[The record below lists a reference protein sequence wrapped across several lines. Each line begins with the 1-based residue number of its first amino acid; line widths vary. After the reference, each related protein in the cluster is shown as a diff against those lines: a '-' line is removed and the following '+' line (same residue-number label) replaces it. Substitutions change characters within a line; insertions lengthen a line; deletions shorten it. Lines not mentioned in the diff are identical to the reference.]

1 MKTPRTMSAQE
12 YEQGMELVKQM
23 CRLYGGWFITEKDLA
38 EITADTKPVS
48 DFQTEKNKKA
58 VRTKPLTHETF
69 SYRYKDAGRRLT
81 TLYQS
86 LLRAGWIAADTAP
99 DDFTALFE
107 GRPCTVRVKWT
118 GTQQHLYYL
127 IRRLVD
133 RGLVTVPQ
141 GATIWQIAES
151 HFTGK
156 GNRAFRQFNKQKEPQ
171 KARAAIDKL
180 VDVLDPSVG

>member
-1 MKTPRTMSAQE
+1 MKTPRTMNAQE
-12 YEQGMELVKQM
+12 YEQAMELLKQM
-23 CRLYGGWFITEKDLA
+23 CRLYGGLFVTEKDLA
-38 EITADTKPVS
+38 EIIAGRKPES
-48 DFQTEKNKKA
+48 EFQTEKNKKT

-69 SYRYKDAGRRLT
+69 AYRYKDAGHRLT
-81 TLYQS
+81 KLYQS

-99 DDFTALFE
+99 DDFLALFE

-180 VDVLDPSVG
+180 VDALDPSVG